1 MFLEDKILIGK
12 DEQQNVFLLPKMC
25 NRHGLIAGATGTGKT
40 VTLKVIA
47 EGLSDCG
54 VACFISDI
62 KGDVSGLGKKGSDF
76 VLNRAN
82 EMGLDGFNLKQY
94 PVSFLDV
101 YGKLGHPVRAS
112 IKDMGPLILGNILE
126 LTDAQYGVLAI
137 AFEIANKKGLDLDD
151 LNDLKACLQYVYDK
165 NDELSLEYG
174 NVAKQSVSSIIRNLL
189 VLQQQGA
196 EQFFGLPSFNIHD
209 LMRNDGP
216 NGVISI
222 MDCQKLFQQ
231 PKLYVAFLMWLL
243 TKLYDELPE
252 VGDLEKPKIVFFF
265 DEAHLIFKDTP
276 KVLLDKFEQ
285 VIKLIRSKGV
295 GIFFCTQNPRDI
307 SDNVL
312 AQLGNRIQHALRAYT
327 PNEIKAVKL
336 AAESFRAN
344 PNFNTEEMITTL
356 KTGQALIS
364 CLDETG
370 TPNIVM
376 KTKVCP
382 PSSSIEALNSDERN
396 ILIRSSIIYGKYEER
411 LERESA
417 KETLEKEREIFLRQE
432 EEKKMMEQRLK
443 QEELLE
449 KQRQKEE
456 EKQRIKQ
463 EKELEKYREKEE
475 RRLERERQKRQERQN
490 YYARRAIGN
499 VTSTFS
505 REITKGLLKSIK
517 NIFKK

>member
-1 MFLEDKILIGK
+1 MFIDDKILIGK
-12 DEQQNVFLLPKMC
+12 DEKQNVFLLPKMC

-76 VLNRAN
+76 VLNRAS
-82 EMGLDGFNLKQY
+82 EMELENFTLKQY

-101 YGKLGHPVRAS
+101 YGNLGHPIRAS

-126 LTDAQYGVLAI
+126 LTDAQCGVLAI
-137 AFEIANKKGLDLDD
+137 AFEIANKKGLELDD
-151 LNDLKACLQYVYDK
+151 LSDLKACLQYVYDK

-174 NVAKQSVSSIIRNLL
+174 NVAKQSVSAIIRNLL

-196 EQFFGLPSFNIHD
+196 DQFFGLPSFNIHD
-209 LMRNDGP
+209 LIRNDGL

-276 KVLLDKFEQ
+276 KSLLDKFEQ

-327 PNEIKAVKL
+327 PNEIKAVKM

-344 PNFNTEEMITTL
+344 PNFNTEEIITTL
-356 KTGQALIS
+356 KTGQALVS
-364 CLDETG
+364 CLDETA
-370 TPNIVM
+370 TPCVVS
-376 KTKVCP
+376 KTKICP
-382 PSSSIEALNSDERN
+382 PSSSIEALNSDERSY
-396 ILIRSSIIYGKYEER
+396 LIKSSIIYGKYETK

-417 KETLEKEREIFLRQE
+417 KESLEKEKETFLKKQE
-432 EEKKMMEQRLK
+432 EEKIMQEKLK
-443 QEELLE
+443 QEKLLE
-449 KQRQKEE
+449 AQRQKEE
-456 EKQRIKQ
+456 EKERIKK
-463 EKELEKYREKEE
+463 EKELEKFREKEE
-475 RRLERERQKRQERQN
+475 RRLEKERQRKEARQN
-490 YYARRAIGN
+490 YYTKRALGN
-499 VTSTFS
+499 VTSTVS
-505 REITKGLLKSIK
+505 REITKGLLRTLK